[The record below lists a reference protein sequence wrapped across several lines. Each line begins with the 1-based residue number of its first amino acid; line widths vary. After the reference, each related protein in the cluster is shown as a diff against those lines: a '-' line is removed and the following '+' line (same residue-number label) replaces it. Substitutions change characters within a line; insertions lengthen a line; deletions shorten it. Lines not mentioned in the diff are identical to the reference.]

1 MLSLYFNTFGV
12 DDSILKNPNY
22 IDNPKAWFDNQGGRH
37 YITGD
42 FEKQVIKDIDNSVV
56 ISENVLENPIFGGI
70 PSQKISGT
78 SKTVILVKNLP
89 QLIFNGSHAG
99 DKAAK
104 WLLKI
109 GEIQDVTMRLGYLM
123 KFEEPFIIR
132 IANSGKIVTT
142 WKDYL
147 FEATKYY

>member
-1 MLSLYFNTFGV
+1 MLSIYFNTFGI
-12 DDSILKNPNY
+12 DDSILENPNY
-22 IDNPKAWFDNQGGRH
+22 IDNPRAWFDNQGGRH

-56 ISENVLENPIFGGI
+56 VSENVLENPIFGGI
-70 PSQKISGT
+70 SSQKISGI
-78 SKTVILVKNLP
+78 SKTVILVKNQP
-89 QLIFNGSHAG
+89 QYIFNGSHMG

-109 GEIQDVTMRLGYLM
+109 GKMQDVTIRLGYLM
-123 KFEEPFIIR
+123 KFEEPFEIR
-132 IANSGKIVTT
+132 IVNSDKIVTN